1 MQITAKYQLK
11 ELIEAVV
18 ARGGTFRPGE
28 KEAMDAWM
36 APLDG
41 IRLPE
46 GWFVERLL
54 LDMVRFSHYQNG
66 QRVAARDMRIKH
78 AADFAAKLL
87 KEAM

>member
-1 MQITAKYQLK
+1 MQIAAKYQLK
-11 ELIEAVV
+11 ELIEAVI
-18 ARGGTFRPGE
+18 ARGGEFRPGE
-28 KEAMDAWM
+28 KEAMDTWM

-54 LDMVRFSHYQNG
+54 LDLVRFSHYQNG
-66 QRVAARDMRIKH
+66 KLLEAQDMRIKH

-87 KEAM
+87 KEAC